1 MKKLL
6 FCTQSY
12 ITGKGG
18 VASYAHDFVEAFA
31 DQYDISVVTSDKY
44 ERTEG
49 EMTDIYHIH
58 GEDFS
63 ENNAR
68 KFLALIDDM
77 KPDVIV
83 NSAYPLVAMLSPYLD
98 NGIKIVSISHFVD
111 GMLSWFAGFNAN
123 YTDCVIS
130 LSTYG
135 KIYLEHKF
143 HIKDKDKT
151 KVVFNFMPEI
161 APRYGQKQGRKVL
174 IIVYPGGCSY
184 AKSAEVVC
192 LALKRLLKTELNFEF
207 YWLGGTKIAGGDSGH
222 FKTNHVEDCL
232 PKDSRIKQIGPVPR
246 EQSKEILANANV
258 FLLPSRGEG
267 FPITLI
273 EAMRS
278 GCIAIVSDAKHG
290 SLDAITD
297 GKNGLIVK
305 QGSANAIVNA
315 LTDIIQYPDKYK
327 HLYKASYDY
336 YKANLT
342 QDVWKQNMVSAL
354 NAPAS
359 HQSRSG
365 KIDYS
370 RFHQDCKRLNR
381 MIRGFWFRDRLH
393 QFYHFLVF
401 RWIRYCE

>member
-1 MKKLL
+1 MKLL

-18 VASYAHDFVEAFA
+18 VASYAHDFVDAFKE
-31 DQYDISVVTSDKY
+31 QYDISVVTSDKY

-49 EMTDIYHIH
+49 ETTDIYHIH

-68 KFLALIDDM
+68 AFLALIDDM
-77 KPDVIV
+77 KPGVIV

-98 NGIKIVSISHFVD
+98 NNIKIISVSHFID
-111 GMLSWFAGFNAN
+111 GKLSWFAGFNAN
-123 YTDCVIS
+123 YVDCIIS

-135 KIYLEHKF
+135 KVYLEQKF
-143 HIKDKDKT
+143 QIKDKDKT

-161 APRYGQKQGRKVL
+161 APRYEHKQTRKL
-174 IIVYPGGCSY
+174 LKIVYPGGCSY

-192 LALKRLLKTELNFEF
+192 LALKRLLKTSFDFEF
-207 YWLGGTKIAGGDSGH
+207 YWLGNTKIAGGNSGH

-246 EQSKEILANANV
+246 EQSKEILADANV

-278 GCIAIVSDAKHG
+278 GCIAIVSDALHG
-290 SLDAITD
+290 NLDAITN
-297 GKNGLIVK
+297 GENGLVIK
-305 QGSANAIVNA
+305 QGSANAIVNK
-315 LTDIIQYPDKYK
+315 LTDIIQHPDKYE
-327 HLYKASYDY
+327 HLYKASHDY
-336 YKANLT
+336 YKAHLT
-342 QDVWKQNMVSAL
+342 QEVWKSNMSAAL

-359 HQSRSG
+359 HQPRMD
-365 KIDYS
+365 KIDLS

-381 MIRGFWFRDRLH
+381 MVRGFWFRDRLH
-393 QFYHFLVF
+393 QLYHFLVF
-401 RWIRYCE
+401 RWIRYCG

>member
-1 MKKLL
+1 MKRLL

-18 VASYAHDFVEAFA
+18 VASYAHDFVDAFKE
-31 DQYDISVVTSDKY
+31 QYDISVVTSDKY
-44 ERTEG
+44 EKVEG
-49 EMTDIYHIH
+49 ETTDIYHIH

-63 ENNAR
+63 ENNTR
-68 KFLALIDDM
+68 MFIALLGDV
-77 KPDVIV
+77 KPGVIV

-98 NGIKIVSISHFVD
+98 NNIKIISVSHFID
-111 GMLSWFAGFNAN
+111 GKLSWFAGFNAN
-123 YTDCVIS
+123 YVDCIIS

-135 KIYLEHKF
+135 KVYLEQKF
-143 HIKDKDKT
+143 QIKDKDKT

-161 APRYGQKQGRKVL
+161 APRYEHKQTRKL
-174 IIVYPGGCSY
+174 LKIVYPGGCSY

-192 LALKRLLKTELNFEF
+192 LALKRLLKTSFDFEF
-207 YWLGGTKIAGGDSGH
+207 YWLGNTKIAGGNSGH

-232 PKDSRIKQIGPVPR
+232 PKDSRIKQIGPVSR
-246 EQSKEILANANV
+246 EQSKEILADANV

-278 GCIAIVSDAKHG
+278 GCIAIVSDARHG
-290 SLDAITD
+290 SLDAIT
-297 GKNGLIVK
+297 NGENGFVIK
-305 QGSANAIVNA
+305 QGSANAIVNK
-315 LTDIIQYPDKYK
+315 LTDIIQHPDKYE

-342 QDVWKQNMVSAL
+342 QEVWKQNMASAL

-359 HQSRSG
+359 HQPRMD
-365 KIDYS
+365 KIDLS
-370 RFHQDCKRLNR
+370 RFHHDCKRLNR
-381 MIRGFWFRDRLH
+381 MVRGFWFRDRLH
-393 QFYHFLVF
+393 QLYHFIVF
-401 RWIRYCE
+401 RWIRYCG

>member
-31 DQYDISVVTSDKY
+31 NRYDIGVVTSDKY
-44 ERTEG
+44 ERAED
-49 EMTDIYHIH
+49 EATDIYHIH

-63 ENNAR
+63 EENAG
-68 KFLALIDDM
+68 KFIALLQEL
-77 KPDVIV
+77 KPDVVV
-83 NSAYPLVAMLSPYLD
+83 NSAYPLVSMLSPYLD
-98 NGIKIVSISHFVD
+98 NGIKIISVSHFVD
-111 GMLSWFAGFNAN
+111 GKLSWFAGFNAD
-123 YTDCVIS
+123 YADCVIS

-135 KIYLEHKF
+135 KVYLEHKF
-143 HIKDKDKT
+143 HIKDKDKI

-161 APRYGQKQGRKVL
+161 TPRYEQKQSRKL
-174 IIVYPGGCSY
+174 LKIVYPGGCSY

-192 LALKRLLKTELNFEF
+192 LALKRLLKTNLDFEF
-207 YWLGGTKIAGGDSGH
+207 YWLGNTKIAGGNSGH

-232 PKDSRIKQIGPVPR
+232 PKDSRIRQIGPVPR
-246 EQSKEILANANV
+246 EQSKEILADANV

-278 GCIAIVSDAKHG
+278 GCIAIVSDARHG

-297 GKNGLIVK
+297 GKNGIIVK
-305 QGSANAIVNA
+305 QGSARAIVNA
-315 LTDIIQYPDKYK
+315 LTDIIQHPDKYK

-336 YKANLT
+336 YKSNLT
-342 QDVWKQNMVSAL
+342 RDIWKSNMDRAL
-354 NAPAS
+354 NAPSSHAPRQSAIDTSRYAS
-359 HQSRSG
+359 
-365 KIDYS
+365 
-370 RFHQDCKRLNR
+370 DCKKLHR
-381 MIRGFWFRDRLH
+381 MIRGFWLCDRLH
-393 QFYHFLVF
+393 QLYHFLVF
-401 RWIRYCE
+401 RWIRYCA

>member
-31 DQYDISVVTSDKY
+31 DQYDISVVTSDRY
-44 ERTEG
+44 ERTQ
-49 EMTDIYHIH
+49 
-58 GEDFS
+58 S
-63 ENNAR
+63 EVTEIFNINGGDLSEENAK
-68 KFLALIDDM
+68 KFIKLLDEV
-77 KPDVIV
+77 KPTIVV

-98 NGIKIVSISHFVD
+98 NGIKIISVSHFVD
-111 GMLSWFAGFNAN
+111 GKLSWFAGFNAN
-123 YTDCVIS
+123 YSDCVIS

-135 KIYLEHKF
+135 KAYLEHKF
-143 HIKDKDKT
+143 HITDKDKT

-161 APRYGQKQGRKVL
+161 APRYEQKQSRKIL
-174 IIVYPGGCSY
+174 KIVYPGGCSY

-192 LALKRLLKTELNFEF
+192 LALKRLLKTNLDFEF
-207 YWLGGTKIAGGDSGH
+207 YWLGNTKIAGGSSGH

-232 PKDSRIKQIGPVPR
+232 PKDKRIKQIGPVPR
-246 EQSKEILANANV
+246 EQSKEILGDANV

-278 GCIAIVSDAKHG
+278 GCIAIVSDARHG
-290 SLDAITD
+290 SLDAITNEKK
-297 GKNGLIVK
+297 GIIVK

-315 LTDIIQYPDKYK
+315 LTDIIQHPGKYK
-327 HLYKASYDY
+327 HLYKSSYDY

-342 QDVWKQNMVSAL
+342 RDIWKLNMGRAL

-359 HQSRSG
+359 HTPRQAAMDISQYTR
-365 KIDYS
+365 
-370 RFHQDCKRLNR
+370 DCKKLRR

-393 QFYHFLVF
+393 QLYHFLAF
-401 RWIRYCE
+401 RWIRYCA